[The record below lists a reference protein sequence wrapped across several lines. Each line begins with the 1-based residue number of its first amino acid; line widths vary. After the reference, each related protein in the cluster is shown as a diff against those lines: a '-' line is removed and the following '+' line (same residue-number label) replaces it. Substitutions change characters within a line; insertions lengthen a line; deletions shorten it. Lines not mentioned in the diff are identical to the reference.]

1 MLGKRFFV
9 PALLCFAA
17 LAPSSAQAARII
29 EFQLQA
35 DRLFE
40 LIHDRIL
47 EEHICATAQFELPG
61 QNGNFVLDH
70 IEFPGGMEMERNN
83 GQLQLAVPALLFT
96 KRPSCL
102 SDPDCG
108 QTEYTPAQ
116 PTSITLLLDLT
127 AEPDGSKVELCAGL
141 TGLRYGGIPVSLDSL
156 DPGLTAAV
164 QNFIDPMCSSVE
176 VLKPI
181 KQAIGGKPKIKA
193 AGASANEDFSRLAVR
208 VELENAADPTG
219 PLDPG
224 WGAFFDGSIKPHG
237 PGMEWSLFID
247 KDFFVETV
255 LTRFSSS
262 LTGND
267 QFTVTSGPTASWA
280 PNYQGGGHVYVT
292 MAGKVDVDGC
302 LNTIGVDPAN
312 VTIDFFASAAEPNVI
327 KTHGSLDTDVVDSDV
342 FLCAWLWGQ
351 ASGGLPIILTTLSVI
366 AANQGPSDE
375 DFPSECVVSED
386 GETFDCDRPLEMQ
399 PIKMSKWSQ
408 YPWST
413 KAELPLHALYG
424 HDQGPILGGPIEI
437 DFAILSDYYKT
448 LEVVPGEFYYGIL
461 GGCSSLTT
469 GYDCKVELK
478 GTGRIC
484 GSVQVLSDPN
494 GVFGVAEINS
504 GSDKDLDDLK
514 VIFPKIG
521 GNVQAYFANPYPC
534 TLRIRTSVGLK
545 CIEIAPPPPP
555 PNPGTPEF
563 WDIQT
568 ELIQAKADCKKKI
581 VFVPGQFNPRWH
593 IDPPPFDLP
602 IDLELNDPF
611 VIDSGIVA
619 TVHDLSIE
627 ALAPIEAVETGVG
640 SFQLPAIQTAINF
653 TLTLS
658 GPLELG
664 GVGGGA
670 AGGVL
675 TPGIAGRSALAE
687 GASAQPRDAVGEM
700 NAEVDVVAP
709 LTLDLTA
716 EMTGDGSLATL
727 RAAADAWRM
736 VHVPEDQLPEGV
748 RSMSFIVWLDPER
761 LGFEGELVP
770 MPEEPESDRPDE
782 DAEDTSE
789 PDAIDEA
796 CGAGVC
802 GVGTGGFAP
811 LMLVAWCLMRASHR
825 RSRHRRP
832 LSTRCP
838 PRQ

>member
-1 MLGKRFFV
+1 MVRNRV
-9 PALLCFAA
+9 RIAALLVFAV

-40 LIHDRIL
+40 LVNDRIH

-83 GQLQLAVPALLFT
+83 GQLQIAVPALLFT

-116 PTSITLLLDLT
+116 PRSITLLLDLT
-127 AEPDGSKVELCAGL
+127 AEPDGSKVELCAAL
-141 TGLRYGGIPVSLDSL
+141 TGLKYGAIPMSLDSL

-164 QNFIDPMCSSVE
+164 QNFVDPMCSSVE

-193 AGASANEDFSRLAVR
+193 AGASANENFSRLAIR
-208 VELENAADPTG
+208 VELENPANPTG

-224 WGAFFDGSIKPHG
+224 WGAFFNGGIKPHG

-255 LTRFSSS
+255 VSRFSSS
-262 LTGND
+262 LTGNEE
-267 QFTVTSGPTASWA
+267 FTVTSGPTGSWA
-280 PNYQGGGHVYVT
+280 ANHQGGGHVYVT
-292 MAGKVDVDGC
+292 MSGEVDVDGC

-312 VTIDFFASAAEPNVI
+312 VTIDFHVDAATPNVI

-408 YPWST
+408 FPWAT
-413 KAELPLHALYG
+413 KAELPLNALYG

-437 DFAILSDYYKT
+437 DFAVLAGYYKT
-448 LEVVPGEFYYGIL
+448 LEVTPGEFYYGIL

-469 GYDCKVELK
+469 GYDCKVELE
-478 GTGRIC
+478 GTGRVC
-484 GSVQVLSDPN
+484 GSIQVLSDPN
-494 GVFGVAEINS
+494 GVFGVAMIDS
-504 GSDKDLDDLK
+504 GSSQDLDDAK
-514 VIFPKIG
+514 IIFPKFG
-521 GNVQAYFANPYPC
+521 GNVQAYFADPYPC
-534 TLRIRTSVGLK
+534 KLRIRTSVGLK

-555 PNPGTPEF
+555 PEPGTPAY

-568 ELIQAKADCKKKI
+568 ELIRAKADCKKEI

-602 IDLELNDPF
+602 VDLELNDPF

-619 TVHDLSIE
+619 RVHDLSIE
-627 ALAPIEAVETGVG
+627 ALAPIEAVETGAG
-640 SFQLPAIQTAINF
+640 RFQLPAIQTAINF

-658 GPLELG
+658 GPLTQGGLG
-664 GVGGGA
+664 GGV
-670 AGGVL
+670 AGGPL
-675 TPGIAGRSALAE
+675 TPGVAGRSASA
-687 GASAQPRDAVGEM
+687 GGGSAQPRDAVGEM
-700 NAEVDVVAP
+700 NVEVDVVAP
-709 LTLDLTA
+709 VTLDLAA
-716 EMTGDGSLATL
+716 EMTGDGSRAMLK
-727 RAAADAWRM
+727 AAADTWRM
-736 VHVPEDQLPEGV
+736 IYVPEHQLPEGV
-748 RSMSFIVWLDPER
+748 RSMSFVIWLDPSR

-770 MPEEPESDRPDE
+770 MPEETESDRPDE

-789 PDAIDEA
+789 ADAIDEA

-802 GVGTGGFAP
+802 GVGTAGFAP
-811 LMLVAWCLMRASHR
+811 LMLLAWFLLRSSPR
-825 RSRHRRP
+825 RVRRERSRSARARD
-832 LSTRCP
+832 R
-838 PRQ
+838 